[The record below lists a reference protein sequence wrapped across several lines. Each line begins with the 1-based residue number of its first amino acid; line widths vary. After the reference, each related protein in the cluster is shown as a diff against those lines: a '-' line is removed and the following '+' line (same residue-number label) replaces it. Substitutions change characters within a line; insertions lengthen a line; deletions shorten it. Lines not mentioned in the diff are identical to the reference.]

1 MSESNPES
9 QKPLKRS
16 EVLAIENVKRIAD
29 QLRSER
35 NDAVALAQV
44 MRERADGAV
53 GLLNESIKSL
63 GNGPEHAELLQR
75 IEDFL
80 KKIGDQ

>member
-53 GLLNESIKSL
+53 DLLNESTKSL

-75 IEDFL
+75 VEDFL